1 MKEKMTSGEIA
12 KQAGVSTKALRI
24 YDEKGLLKPVGLS
37 EGNYKLYD
45 KSSLII
51 LEKIIA
57 LKHIGFSLE
66 EIKSSLEN
74 DEQSSIREILEKQLE
89 MMDQKIYE
97 LQKAAKCIESAL
109 ARFDENP
116 DWDDIADIIRKME
129 MSQGADERRWYAA
142 EHAADGIEWYEKI
155 FNSLSFEENDTVLDL
170 GCSYGLLW
178 RKNWD
183 RIPKGFNVLGVDIH
197 GNWADDLYNYLED
210 NREMLP
216 EGSDIQIFFSNLEKD
231 ETWEKIREKKYSK
244 IIAHYLLSYLHDDA
258 YFIQNVAQVLAPG
271 GMFSVNHYGE
281 AVKEYDFWENCLTEA
296 GLDISFALKKRQER
310 RQADA
315 EFEELLSEN
324 FDRVEKI
331 ALPGPLVFD
340 SAETLF
346 DRMQMKYSE
355 GGKYLEDNRGAIEK
369 YFATV
374 LLKDGPVTIDM
385 DSTFYHCYKREG

>member
-12 KQAGVSTKALRI
+12 KQAGVSTKALRV
-24 YDEKGLLKPVGLS
+24 YDEKGLLKPVELT

-66 EIKSSLEN
+66 DIKSSLEN
-74 DEQSSIREILEKQLE
+74 DDQSSIREILEKQLE
-89 MMDQKIYE
+89 MMNQKIYE
-97 LQKAAKCIESAL
+97 LQKSANCIKSAL

-155 FNSLSFEENDTVLDL
+155 FNSLSFKEKDTVLDL

-178 RKNWD
+178 RKNWE
-183 RIPKGFNVLGVDIH
+183 RIPKDFNVEGVDIH

-210 NREMLP
+210 NRKTLP
-216 EGSDIQIFFSNLEKD
+216 EGSDIQVIFSNLEKD

-258 YFIQNVAQVLAPG
+258 YFIKNVAQVLAPG

-281 AVKEYDFWENCLTEA
+281 AVKEYDFWEKCFTEA

-310 RQADA
+310 RQADV
-315 EFEELLSEN
+315 EFEELLAEN
-324 FDRVEKI
+324 FDRVDKI

-340 SAETLF
+340 NADALF
-346 DRMQMKYSE
+346 DRVLKKYPE
-355 GGKYLEDNRGAIEK
+355 GGKYLEDNRNLLEN
-369 YFATV
+369 YFKTV
-374 LLKDGPVTIDM
+374 LLKDEPVTIDM
-385 DSTFYHCYKREG
+385 DTVFYHCFR

>member
-12 KQAGVSTKALRI
+12 KQAGVSTKALRV
-24 YDEKGLLKPVGLS
+24 YDEKGLLKPIGLS

-74 DEQSSIREILEKQLE
+74 DDQSSIREILEKQLE
-89 MMDQKIYE
+89 MMNQKIYE
-97 LQKAAKCIESAL
+97 LQKSAKCIKSAL

-116 DWDDIADIIRKME
+116 DWDDIADIIKKME
-129 MSQGADERRWYAA
+129 MSQGADERRWYAE

-178 RKNWD
+178 RKNWE
-183 RIPKGFNVLGVDIH
+183 RIPENFNVEGVDIH
-197 GNWADDLYNYLED
+197 GNWADDFYNYLEE
-210 NREMLP
+210 NRETLP
-216 EGSDIQIFFSNLEKD
+216 KGSDIQVIFSNLEKD
-231 ETWEKIREKKYSK
+231 DTWEKIREKRYSK

-258 YFIQNVAQVLAPG
+258 YFIKNVAQVLAAG

-281 AVKEYDFWENCLTEA
+281 AVKEYDFWEKCLTEA
-296 GLDISFALKKRQER
+296 GLDISFAHKKRDER
-310 RQADA
+310 RQADV
-315 EFEELLSEN
+315 EFEALLSES

-340 SAETLF
+340 NAGALF
-346 DRMQMKYSE
+346 DRVLKKYPE
-355 GGKYLEDNRGAIEK
+355 GGKYLEDNREKIEK
-369 YFATV
+369 YFDSA
-374 LLKDGPVTIDM
+374 LLGDGPVTVDM
-385 DSTFYHCYKREG
+385 DSVFYHCFK

>member
-24 YDEKGLLKPVGLS
+24 YDEKGLLKPVGHS
-37 EGNYKLYD
+37 DGNYKLYD

-66 EIKSSLEN
+66 EIKCSLEN

-210 NREMLP
+210 NRKTLP

-231 ETWEKIREKKYSK
+231 ETWEKIKEKKYSK

-271 GMFSVNHYGE
+271 GMFSVNQYGE
-281 AVKEYDFWENCLTEA
+281 AVKEYNFWENCLTEA

-310 RQADA
+310 RQADV

-340 SAETLF
+340 STDALF
-346 DRMQMKYSE
+346 DRVQMKYPE

-369 YFATV
+369 YFETV
-374 LLKDGPVTIDM
+374 LLKDGSVTVDM
-385 DSTFYHCYKREG
+385 DSTFYHCYKRGG

>member
-74 DEQSSIREILEKQLE
+74 EDQSSIKEILEKQLE
-89 MMDQKIYE
+89 MMNQKIYE
-97 LQKAAKCIESAL
+97 LQKSAKCIESAL
-109 ARFDENP
+109 ARLDENP
-116 DWDDIADIIRKME
+116 DWDDIADIIKKME

-178 RKNWD
+178 RKNWE
-183 RIPKGFNVLGVDIH
+183 RIPKDFNVEGYDIH
-197 GNWADDLYNYLED
+197 GNWADDLYDYLEE
-210 NREMLP
+210 NRDTLP
-216 EGSDIQIFFSNLEKD
+216 EGSDIQVIFSNLEKD

-258 YFIQNVAQVLAPG
+258 YFIQNVAQVLATG

-281 AVKEYDFWENCLTEA
+281 AAKEYDFWEKCLTEI
-296 GLDISFALKKRQER
+296 GLDISFAINKRQER
-310 RQADA
+310 RQADV
-315 EFEELLSEN
+315 EFETLLSEN

-340 SAETLF
+340 SAEALF
-346 DRMQMKYSE
+346 DRVLKKYPE
-355 GGKYLEDNRGAIEK
+355 GRKCLEDNRNSIEE
-369 YFATV
+369 YFEST
-374 LLKDGPVTIDM
+374 LLKDGPVTVDM
-385 DSTFYHCYKREG
+385 DSVFYHCFK

>member
-1 MKEKMTSGEIA
+1 MREKMTSGEIA
-12 KQAGVSTKALRI
+12 KQAGVSTKALRV
-24 YDEKGLLKPVGLS
+24 YDEKGLLKPVELT

-66 EIKSSLEN
+66 DIKSSLEN
-74 DEQSSIREILEKQLE
+74 DDQSSIREILEKQLE
-89 MMDQKIYE
+89 MMNQKIYE
-97 LQKAAKCIESAL
+97 LQKSATCIKSAL

-155 FNSLSFEENDTVLDL
+155 FNSLSFKEKDTVLDL

-178 RKNWD
+178 RKNWE
-183 RIPKGFNVLGVDIH
+183 RIPKDFNVEGVDIH
-197 GNWADDLYNYLED
+197 GNWADDLYNYLEEK
-210 NREMLP
+210 RETLP
-216 EGSDIQIFFSNLEKD
+216 KGSDIQVIFSNLEKD

-281 AVKEYDFWENCLTEA
+281 AVKEYDFWEKCFTEA

-310 RQADA
+310 RQADV

-324 FDRVEKI
+324 FDRVDKI

-340 SAETLF
+340 SAEALF
-346 DRMQMKYSE
+346 DRAAKKYPE
-355 GGKYLEDNRGAIEK
+355 GGKYLEDNRNLLEN
-369 YFATV
+369 YFETV

-385 DSTFYHCYKREG
+385 DTVFYHCFR

>member
-12 KQAGVSTKALRI
+12 KQAGVSTKALRV
-24 YDEKGLLKPVGLS
+24 YDEKGLLKPVELT

-74 DEQSSIREILEKQLE
+74 DDQSSIREILEKQLE
-89 MMDQKIYE
+89 MMNQKIYE
-97 LQKAAKCIESAL
+97 LQKSANCIKSAL

-155 FNSLSFEENDTVLDL
+155 FNSLSFKEKDTVLDL

-178 RKNWD
+178 RKNWE
-183 RIPKGFNVLGVDIH
+183 RIPKDFNVEGVDIH
-197 GNWADDLYNYLED
+197 GNWADDLNNYLED
-210 NREMLP
+210 NRKTLP
-216 EGSDIQIFFSNLEKD
+216 EGSDIQVIFSNLEKD

-258 YFIQNVAQVLAPG
+258 YFIQNVAQVLAAG

-281 AVKEYDFWENCLTEA
+281 AVKEYDFWEKCFTEA

-310 RQADA
+310 RQADV

-324 FDRVEKI
+324 FDRVDKI

-340 SAETLF
+340 NAEALF
-346 DRMQMKYSE
+346 DRAAKKYPE
-355 GGKYLEDNRGAIEK
+355 GGKYLEDNRNLLEN
-369 YFATV
+369 YFETV

-385 DSTFYHCYKREG
+385 DTVFYHCFR

>member
-12 KQAGVSTKALRI
+12 KQAGVSTKALRV
-24 YDEKGLLKPVGLS
+24 YDEKGLLKPIGLS

-66 EIKSSLEN
+66 EIKNSLEN
-74 DEQSSIREILEKQLE
+74 DDQSSIREILEKQLE
-89 MMDQKIYE
+89 MMNQKIYE
-97 LQKAAKCIESAL
+97 LQKSAKCIKSAL

-116 DWDDIADIIRKME
+116 DWDDIADIIKKME
-129 MSQGADERRWYAA
+129 MSQGADERRWYAE

-155 FNSLSFEENDTVLDL
+155 FNSLSFKETDTVLDL

-178 RKNWD
+178 RKNWE
-183 RIPKGFNVLGVDIH
+183 RIPKNFIVEGVDIH
-197 GNWADDLYNYLED
+197 GNWADDLYRYLED
-210 NREMLP
+210 NRKTLP
-216 EGSDIQIFFSNLEKD
+216 EGSDIQVIFSNLEKD

-258 YFIQNVAQVLAPG
+258 YFIKNVAQVLAPG

-281 AVKEYDFWENCLTEA
+281 AVKEYDFWEKCLTEA
-296 GLDISFALKKRQER
+296 RLDISFAHKKRDER
-310 RQADA
+310 RQADV
-315 EFEELLSEN
+315 EFEALLSES

-340 SAETLF
+340 NAGALF
-346 DRMQMKYSE
+346 DRVLKKYPE
-355 GGKYLEDNRGAIEK
+355 GGKYLEDNREKIEK
-369 YFATV
+369 YFDSA
-374 LLKDGPVTIDM
+374 LLGDGPVTVDM
-385 DSTFYHCYKREG
+385 DSVFYHCFI